1 MKRIL
6 IIPATAILSV
16 SCAHKHKAVVAVPQA
31 PAHVESRPTV
41 VQNPRSA
48 GAASSGIASPGVT
61 SPGATGRPPA
71 GTKPSAAGPAIANSA
86 AAPEPL
92 RDMLTESERAAYAK
106 AIDVE
111 LQAAAVNLSA
121 YRSKRVN
128 DERQADAAKVEQ
140 LIAQA
145 REAKAGNDLVTARKL
160 AGMASALSGALAK

>member
-6 IIPATAILSV
+6 MIPATAILSV
-16 SCAHKHKAVVAVPQA
+16 SCAHKHKAVVAVPQT

-41 VQNPRSA
+41 VQNPRSPGASAA
-48 GAASSGIASPGVT
+48 GVGSPGVT
-61 SPGATGRPPA
+61 ARPSAP
-71 GTKPSAAGPAIANSA
+71 TKPGAAGPAIANSA
-86 AAPEPL
+86 APPEPL